1 MYSNLTKEQ
10 LIAHLEGKNC
20 IIELQEST
28 IEMYQ
33 SEYDFMLIRG
43 LENENKKLKE
53 AINDVLEAF
62 EGVGV
67 VNTYWI
73 QKRLLEVKLD
83 LETFKQQ
90 EQ

>member
-1 MYSNLTKEQ
+1 MLNNLKRNKMTK
-10 LIAHLEGKNC
+10 GTFPK
-20 IIELQEST
+20 T
-28 IEMYQ
+28 IE
-33 SEYDFMLIRG
+33 SAEYDFMLIRG

-53 AINDVLEAF
+53 AINDVLEVF

>member
-1 MYSNLTKEQ
+1 MTK
-10 LIAHLEGKNC
+10 GTFPK
-20 IIELQEST
+20 T
-28 IEMYQ
+28 IE
-33 SEYDFMLIRG
+33 SAEYDFMLIRG

-53 AINDVLEAF
+53 AINDVLEVF